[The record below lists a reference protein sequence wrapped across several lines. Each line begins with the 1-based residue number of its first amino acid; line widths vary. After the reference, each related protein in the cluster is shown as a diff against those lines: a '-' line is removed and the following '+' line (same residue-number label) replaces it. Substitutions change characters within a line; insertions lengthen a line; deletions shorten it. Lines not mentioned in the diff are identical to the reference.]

1 MTTDRHTTTLMFGV
15 GATKAGTSWLHNQ
28 LQAHPECHLKTIKE
42 LHYFS
47 LTTPHQVTR
56 ALKIAETDAEAA
68 HQKSRHAQPDK
79 RAYAA
84 RRAADLTAWCG
95 VLQAGLG
102 AQDRYLDYLQQGR
115 GERRLIGDVTPG
127 YSLLPPETLTMM
139 SLLTADVRFV
149 YLMRDPVDRLWS
161 HVRMI
166 CARAD
171 RASFADGALH
181 LMAAILNGQRT
192 TEIDGILKRGDYSA
206 ILDRLVQAV
215 PRAQRLTVFYEDMF
229 APGGL
234 TALCRFL
241 GITPVE
247 PVAEA
252 KVHAGMPLTLPS
264 DLKTRAQIFL
274 QNQYH
279 AVERQ
284 MGSIPGVWAT
294 NRL

>member
-1 MTTDRHTTTLMFGV
+1 MTTDRHSTTLMFGV
-15 GATKAGTSWLHNQ
+15 GATKAGTSWLHSQ
-28 LQAHPECHLKTIKE
+28 LQAHPQCHLKTIKE

-47 LTTPHQVTR
+47 LTTPQQVAR
-56 ALKIAETDAEAA
+56 ALKTAESDAEAA
-68 HQKSRHAQPDK
+68 RQKARVAGPDK
-79 RAYAA
+79 RDYAA

-127 YSLLPPETLTMM
+127 YSLLAPETLTMM
-139 SLLTADVRFV
+139 SRLAPDVRFV
-149 YLMRDPVDRLWS
+149 YLMRDPVERLWS
-161 HVRMI
+161 HVRMV

-171 RASFADGALH
+171 RGNFADGALH
-181 LMAAILNGQRT
+181 LLTAILDGQHSN
-192 TEIDGILKRGDYSA
+192 EIDGILKRGDYSA
-206 ILDRLVQAV
+206 ILDRLAQAV
-215 PRAQRLTVFYEDMF
+215 PHSTLLTVFYEDMF

-234 TALCRFL
+234 TELCDFL

-252 KVHAGMPLTLPS
+252 KVHAGVPLTMPP
-264 DLKTRAQIFL
+264 DLRKRAQVFL
-274 QNQYH
+274 QHQYH
-279 AVERQ
+279 AVERR
-284 MGSIPGVWAT
+284 MGTIPAKWAM